1 MIKSRVNVKQNSTN
15 LISQILS
22 NNYMHITTNN
32 ETKNRVR
39 TLNKIITLIF
49 VVLKYSLL
57 VLLTHYNK

>member
-49 VVLKYSLL
+49 VVLK
-57 VLLTHYNK
+57 